1 MTTMP
6 TSERDATNTD
16 DAVSWAGRRAD
27 ARQNHE
33 RVLIAAIEV
42 FTEYGI
48 GATIPQVAA
57 RAGVGKATV
66 YRSYPTKSDLVR
78 ALARMHLDWFHQL
91 ATDAAEAARTD
102 AYRAL
107 EALLEQV
114 TTRLA
119 EDRLMIEVLSGVEGL
134 GDERLEQ
141 HMEQILALGRA
152 QGSLRADATG
162 MDIQVLV
169 SGAARALIDL
179 DIRDPDI
186 WRRYARLALAALRA
200 EPPGADSRP
209 GEPEP

>member
-1 MTTMP
+1 MP
-6 TSERDATNTD
+6 TSGRDTTNS
-16 DAVSWAGRRAD
+16 DAETWAGRRAD

-33 RVLIAAIEV
+33 RVLNAAIEV
-42 FTEYGI
+42 FTEHGI

-107 EALLEQV
+107 EALLEKV
-114 TTRLA
+114 NTRLA
-119 EDRLMIEVLSGVEGL
+119 EDRLMIEVLSGVEGF
-134 GDERLEQ
+134 GDERLERRL
-141 HMEQILALGRA
+141 EQILALGRA
-152 QGSLRADATG
+152 QGSLRADAAG
-162 MDIQVLV
+162 MDVQVLV

-179 DIRDPDI
+179 GIRDPEI

-200 EPPGADSRP
+200 EPPAADSRP
-209 GEPEP
+209 REPRP

>member
-1 MTTMP
+1 MTGMP

-16 DAVSWAGRRAD
+16 DATSWAGRRAD

-33 RVLIAAIEV
+33 RVLTAAIEV

-91 ATDAAEAARTD
+91 ATAAREAARTD

-107 EALLEQV
+107 EVLLEQV

-119 EDRLMIEVLSGVEGL
+119 EDRLMIEVLSGVEGF

-141 HMEQILALGRA
+141 HLDEMLALGRA

-162 MDIQVLV
+162 MDVQVLV

-200 EPPGADSRP
+200 GPPAAGAR
-209 GEPEP
+209 EPE